1 MPCAKLSECGDS
13 LQTQKMLKMK
23 GDSGNVYENKGPN
36 DNVPDTKYDISAWLN
51 GILHKDTRVLQ
62 KLTALS

>member
-1 MPCAKLSECGDS
+1 MSARTDLCGGYRAIGIP
-13 LQTQKMLKMK
+13 TAI
-23 GDSGNVYENKGPN
+23 SGNVYENKGPN

-51 GILHKDTRVLQ
+51 GILHKDTRILQ